1 MMCDGRPWAL
11 GTTKLR
17 VGGVGDPTRLFPYTF
32 RRVTGSKFIMHD
44 TKLMLG
50 DAFCYVMMGE

>member
-1 MMCDGRPWAL
+1 MDDHGRWAL
-11 GTTKLR
+11 LSCGSVVL
-17 VGGVGDPTRLFPYTF
+17 VIQQGCSPTF